1 MVELDL
7 VAFTSAEA
15 AATGGG
21 GGGGGATY
29 VYNKCEANPFADGCE
44 AN

>member
-15 AATGGG
+15 AASVG